1 MSKKLGRL
9 ERVNLD
15 EAWETEAGHFTP
27 WLAQEE
33 NLELLGEV
41 LGIDLECEAVEKNV
55 GPFRADILCKDTA
68 ENSWVL
74 IENQIAKTDHTHLG
88 QLMTYAAG
96 LNDAEGLKVTTIVWI
111 SSTFRD
117 EHRAALDW
125 LNEMTVDSVRF
136 FGLEVELWKIGDS
149 LAAPRFN
156 IVCQPNDWKS
166 TVREATESVSVDDD
180 RPSHILRM
188 KYWTAFR
195 SYLQENKSKLRPQKP
210 SKDHWYSFGIGT
222 SQAHTSA
229 LLIARDS
236 TIAVELALKMNSKEV
251 FADLYSRKDAIE
263 RAIGAELDW
272 RELPDKK
279 TSRILLLKDAD
290 GSDEKDWPKQF
301 EWLQETL
308 EKFDDVFRPYFQQR
322 KIAA

>member
-15 EAWETEAGHFTP
+15 EAWQTEAGHFTP

-41 LGIDLECEAVEKNV
+41 LGIDLEREAVEKNV

-111 SSTFRD
+111 SSNFRD

-156 IVCQPNDWKS
+156 IICQPNDWKS
-166 TVREATESVSVDDD
+166 TVRDAAEAVSSDDD

-222 SQAHTSA
+222 SQAHTNA
-229 LLIARDS
+229 LLIARDNI
-236 TIAVELALKMNSKEV
+236 IAVELTLKMNSKEV
-251 FADLYSRKDAIE
+251 FADLYSRKAEIE
-263 RAIGAELDW
+263 SEIGAELDW

-279 TSRILLLKDAD
+279 TSRILLLKNAN
-290 GSDEKDWPKQF
+290 GTDEKDWPKQF

-308 EKFDDVFRPYFQQR
+308 EKFDDIFRPYFQQR
-322 KIAA
+322 KISA